1 LELKMV
7 RNDDLVRFS
16 VSLPRGLLAK
26 LDERVLS
33 RGDTTRSELVRD
45 MIREQILE
53 SQWSEGTEDMVGVLT
68 ITYNHHQRMLT
79 NRLMHLQHHRYINVL
94 CTTHVHLDHETCL
107 EAIILKGR
115 PREIERLGEEIAGLK
130 GVKLARLTR
139 ATKIEL

>member
-1 LELKMV
+1 MV